1 MIRLTI
7 KLVVLVVLWI
17 VLWLV
22 LPTPIREALLY
33 GVEEACWAVH
43 DILRWLSR

>member
-1 MIRLTI
+1 MISSAI
-7 KLVVLVVLWI
+7 KLVILVVLWV

-22 LPTPIREALLY
+22 LPIPIREALLY

-43 DILRWLSR
+43 DTLRWLSQ